1 MTIWLVMV
9 RKRDGRLSCGECHG
23 YVSKRKAEKWAR
35 HARKNF
41 RGLGLGLTVRVVRS
55 VTA

>member
-23 YVSKRKAEKWAR
+23 YVSKRKAEKWAK

-41 RGLGLGLTVRVVRS
+41 RGLGLGLTVRVVRG
-55 VTA
+55 TA